1 MAAPSSP
8 SVPSI
13 SASADDPKKY
23 LLKQI
28 RSHEIAID
36 ELNNLSSSRAV
47 YQKNGNIFFCTSIQ
61 KAKASEQRQL
71 DSAKAKLQK
80 LNSAQ

>member
-1 MAAPSSP
+1 MT
-8 SVPSI
+8 I
-13 SASADDPKKY
+13 GFWMF
-23 LLKQI
+23 QI